1 MGKRASVMV
10 VDDDYNIQ
18 ALVKRVLELEG
29 YEVIQA
35 TNGNLALALLE
46 ERRPDL
52 VILDVMMPGLNGF
65 QVLFLIKKRYN
76 IPVIIVT
83 AMSEVSSYSD
93 TSSNTFCSF
102 PHYYFICLRKACQT
116 AKVSINLS
124 PESVPLLLT
133 IYIAIDRNPIVAKPV
148 GSPTDFFPSLRRR

>member
-1 MGKRASVMV
+1 MGKRASIMV

-46 ERRPDL
+46 KRRPDL

-76 IPVIIVT
+76 IPVIMVT
-83 AMSEVSSYSD
+83 AMSEVSSYPDISD
-93 TSSNTFCSF
+93 IGADG
-102 PHYYFICLRKACQT
+102 YLRKPFNTRDLVACVKANL
-116 AKVSINLS
+116 AKTTK
-124 PESVPLLLT
+124 E
-133 IYIAIDRNPIVAKPV
+133 
-148 GSPTDFFPSLRRR
+148 